1 MAMAAFTDRHDP
13 VLLWCR
19 PITKKK
25 LSGMYDQNTL
35 QRGLLSIVHYIT
47 PMESSLITEDVKL
60 GLLIFTIF
68 IVAIIA
74 FWPLMTVFIWAIA
87 IAVALLPVQ
96 KKLRTIVKPSVSATF
111 ITVTVLL
118 LILVV
123 MSFVASLLINNQKHI
138 ADMALSMITGLQHT
152 RFSAFLPSF
161 SEAQLN
167 NFDQTLNE
175 LMVKAILSLTGNIM
189 QILLSII
196 IFFLSLS
203 MLLYYGD
210 TIWNTATG
218 AFSEKLLRAVCSLSE
233 ITENTIYSLIIV
245 QISAAVI
252 SFALAVPFFYFLG
265 YGDILLFSSLIG
277 FAMLIPLIG
286 AQLMIL
292 LLALYFLSLGDTR
305 GVLAML
311 FIGYPLLSGW
321 IDFYYR
327 PVMMGK
333 KVAVHPV
340 VMMIGI
346 FAGVPFMGVVGF
358 ILGPVLIALV
368 VTGYKI
374 LADEEFA
381 KKGCTDR

>member
-1 MAMAAFTDRHDP
+1 
-13 VLLWCR
+13 
-19 PITKKK
+19 
-25 LSGMYDQNTL
+25 
-35 QRGLLSIVHYIT
+35 
-47 PMESSLITEDVKL
+47 MESSLITEDVKL

-87 IAVALLPVQ
+87 LAVALLPIQ
-96 KKLRTIVKPSVSATF
+96 KRLREMVKPSVSATF

-118 LILVV
+118 LILLV
-123 MSFVASLLINNQKHI
+123 MSLAASLLINNQEHI

-152 RFSAFLPSF
+152 RLSAFLPSF
-161 SEAQLN
+161 SEAQLS

-218 AFSEKLLRAVCSLSE
+218 AFSEKLLNAVCRLSE
-233 ITENTIYSLIIV
+233 ITENTIYSLIVV

-252 SFALAVPFFYFLG
+252 AFALAIPFFYFLG
-265 YGDILLFSSLIG
+265 YGDILLFSSMIG

-292 LLALYFLSLGDTR
+292 LLALYFLSLGDIR

-311 FIGYPLLSGW
+311 LIGYPLLSGW

-346 FAGVPFMGVVGF
+346 FAGVPFMGIVGF

-381 KKGCTDR
+381 QKGCTKTS

>member
-1 MAMAAFTDRHDP
+1 
-13 VLLWCR
+13 
-19 PITKKK
+19 
-25 LSGMYDQNTL
+25 
-35 QRGLLSIVHYIT
+35 
-47 PMESSLITEDVKL
+47 MESSLITEDVKL

-87 IAVALLPVQ
+87 LAIALLPIQ
-96 KKLRTIVKPSVSATF
+96 KRLRKIVKPSVSATF
-111 ITVTVLL
+111 ITLTVLL
-118 LILVV
+118 LILLV
-123 MSFVASLLINNQKHI
+123 MSLAVSLLINNQEHI

-152 RFSAFLPSF
+152 RLSAFLPTF

-175 LMVKAILSLTGNIM
+175 LMVTTILSLTGNIM

-210 TIWNTATG
+210 TIWNTAMG
-218 AFSEKLLRAVCSLSE
+218 ALSSKLLNAICRLSE

-252 SFALAVPFFYFLG
+252 AFVLAIPFFYFLG
-265 YGDILLFSSLIG
+265 YGDIILFSSLIG
-277 FAMLIPLIG
+277 FSMLVPLIG
-286 AQLMIL
+286 AQFMIL
-292 LLALYFLSLGDTR
+292 LLALYFFSLGDIR
-305 GVLAML
+305 GAIAML
-311 FIGYPLLSGW
+311 FVGYPLLSGW

-327 PVMMGK
+327 PVMMK
-333 KVAVHPV
+333 KRVAVHPV

-346 FAGVPFMGVVGF
+346 FAGVPFMGIVGF

-368 VTGYKI
+368 VTGYKVM
-374 LADEEFA
+374 ADEEFTRA
-381 KKGCTDR
+381 GCEKTS